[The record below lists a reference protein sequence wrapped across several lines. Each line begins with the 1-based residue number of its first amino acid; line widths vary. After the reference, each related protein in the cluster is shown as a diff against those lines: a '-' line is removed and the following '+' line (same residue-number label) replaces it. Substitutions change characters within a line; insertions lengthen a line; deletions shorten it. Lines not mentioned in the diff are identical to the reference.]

1 MIGRKVEEELL
12 QRLKTGQ
19 YSAGEKLPSLRE
31 MCGEFN
37 CSYVMVFRAV
47 QALKRQGCLETV
59 KGSGTFVVRDL
70 QRHLDKKL
78 LIYIFDKPECRQL
91 NPEDS
96 LRYTCFQRTI
106 RKSGFMDL
114 ALQEDDFLEPKEM
127 NEVAGAL
134 ITIRS
139 PMMEELIAR
148 KIPCVFISSLG
159 NHYGMPC
166 VTPDFYQ
173 GATLVLRHLLE
184 IGARRIH
191 ALTIDAREYNQASYA
206 PRLQAYRDV
215 MKEAGL
221 FARPPLEW
229 NIRNPENRNN
239 LRKLMEGPEAPDAFF
254 ASNDK
259 LAVELIHELNFLG
272 IPVPEE
278 VKVVGL
284 ENLEYLYGT
293 LPSLT
298 TAAFDNVE
306 LVRSACAL
314 LQKMMNN
321 PGKIPPSVRVPM
333 SLITRESTV
342 SAVYA

>member
-1 MIGRKVEEELL
+1 MVGRKVEEELL

-19 YSAGEKLPSLRE
+19 YSAGEKLPSIRE

-70 QRHLDKKL
+70 QKHLEKKL

-91 NPEDS
+91 NPGDS
-96 LRYTCFQRTI
+96 LRYTCFQRTV

-114 ALQEDDFLEPKEM
+114 ALQEDDVLEPEEM

-134 ITIRS
+134 ITLRS

-184 IGARRIH
+184 TGARRIQ

-206 PRLQAYRDV
+206 PRLQAYRAFCASA
-215 MKEAGL
+215 AGMEHPQSGKPEQSPETYGGTGSARRIFRIERQAGGGADSRAESSGHSRAGRGQSRGAGESGVSL
-221 FARPPLEW
+221 QHISFADDC
-229 NIRNPENRNN
+229 
-239 LRKLMEGPEAPDAFF
+239 G
-254 ASNDK
+254 
-259 LAVELIHELNFLG
+259 V
-272 IPVPEE
+272 
-278 VKVVGL
+278 
-284 ENLEYLYGT
+284 
-293 LPSLT
+293 
-298 TAAFDNVE
+298 
-306 LVRSACAL
+306 
-314 LQKMMNN
+314 
-321 PGKIPPSVRVPM
+321 
-333 SLITRESTV
+333 
-342 SAVYA
+342 